1 MGNMAPMHHHVPLL
15 LTLGLLPAAELH
27 VTTQGDDA
35 GPGTSER
42 PFRTIQ
48 QAAQVAQPGDTVT
61 VHAGI
66 YRERIDPPRGG
77 TGPDARI
84 TYRAAP
90 GEEVDIR
97 GSEVVTGWAPVG
109 DDVWRVS
116 IPAERFGKFNPFADV
131 LQGDWFLPEG
141 LTHHSGAVYCDGRW
155 LGEAASPTDLR
166 RGPTEAWWAEAGP
179 SETIIHAR
187 FPGIDPNQH
196 LTEIAV
202 RQTVFYP
209 SRPGR
214 DWITVRGFRLRHA
227 ATPWAPP
234 TAEQIGL
241 IGTHWSRGWIIE
253 DNTVTH
259 SMCAGIT
266 LGKYGDTH
274 DNAAGTAEGY
284 LGTIRRAQAYTI
296 PWDRDHIGGHV
307 VRRNTVAFCEQAG
320 ICGSLGAIFS
330 TISDNEV
337 HHIHARRRFGGYEQ
351 AAIKFHAAIDTVISG
366 NHLHDSYRGLWL
378 DWMNQGTLVTGNIM
392 HDHHDM
398 DLFLEVN
405 HGPFVVA
412 DNLLLSPLSLTDM
425 SQGGAFVHNLF
436 GGRLTRHS
444 DQRLTP
450 FHPPHDTTIAGLA
463 AIAGGGHRFFNNV
476 FVGRGTPRDALTKPP
491 ASDHQTWG
499 LAGYDDAA
507 TPVQAAGNIYLA
519 HAQPLA
525 QEYEAIVLPDKA
537 PTVNLDADQQRLVL
551 TFAAPLPAA
560 ATVPVTGERLGTTA
574 ISHAGFTFP
583 DGRPFVAERD
593 LLGQVR
599 SPTRPVAGPVETTT
613 SAVVIPLAAHHP

>member
-1 MGNMAPMHHHVPLL
+1 MHHHVSLDPRHQRP
-15 LTLGLLPAAELH
+15 LPATELH
-27 VTTQGDDA
+27 VTTQGDDT
-35 GPGTSER
+35 GPGTKER

-48 QAAQVAQPGDTVT
+48 QAAQIAQPGDTVT

-77 TGPDARI
+77 TGPHDRI

-97 GSEVVTGWAPVG
+97 GSEVVTGWNPVG
-109 DDVWRVS
+109 DEVWRLVV
-116 IPAERFGKFNPFADV
+116 PAERFGNFNPFADI
-131 LQGDWFLPEG
+131 LHGDWFYPQD
-141 LTHHSGAVYCDGRW
+141 LTHHSGAVYCDGHW
-155 LGEAASPTDLR
+155 LGEAASLAALR
-166 RGPTEAWWAEAGP
+166 QEPAGAWWAEAGP
-179 SETIIHAR
+179 SETIIYAR
-187 FPGIDPNQH
+187 FPGTDPNQH

-209 SRPGR
+209 SRPGC

-234 TAEQIGL
+234 TAEQVGL

-266 LGKYGDTH
+266 LGKYGDAH

-284 LGTIRRAQAYTI
+284 VGTIQRAQAFDI
-296 PWDRDHIGGHV
+296 PWDREHIGGHV

-320 ICGSLGAIFS
+320 ICGSLGASFS

-337 HHIHARRRFGGYEQ
+337 HHIHVRRRFDGAEQ
-351 AAIKFHAAIDTVISG
+351 AALKFHAAIDTVIQR
-366 NHLHDSYRGLWL
+366 NHLHNSIRGLWL
-378 DWMNQGTLVTGNIM
+378 DWMTQGTLVTGNIM
-392 HDHHDM
+392 HDNLDM

-412 DNLLLSPLSLTDM
+412 DNLLLSPLSLADW
-425 SQGGAFVHNLF
+425 SQGGAFIHNFF
-436 GGRLTRHS
+436 GGCLAHRS
-444 DQRLTP
+444 DQRQTP
-450 FHPPHDTTIAGLA
+450 FHPPHDTAIAGLA
-463 AIAGGGHRFFNNV
+463 SIAGGDHRFFNNV
-476 FVGRGTPRDALTKPP
+476 FVGSGNSTPPP
-491 ASDHQTWG
+491 APAEPPYTGPHTRG
-499 LAGYDDAA
+499 LAGYDDVA
-507 TPVQAAGNIYLA
+507 TTIQAAGNVYLA
-519 HAQPLA
+519 HAQPLT
-525 QEYEAIVLPDKA
+525 QEHGAIVLPDKA
-537 PTVNLDADQQRLVL
+537 PTVNLDADQRRLVL
-551 TFAAPLPAA
+551 TFASPLPAA

-574 ISHAGFTFP
+574 VSHVEFTFP

-599 SPTRPVAGPVETTT
+599 SPTRPVAGPVETTM
-613 SAVVIPLAAHHP
+613 SVVVIPLPAHHR